1 VPQTAK
7 QKVQSRTPPHRGKP
21 PLARGGWGEPP
32 RAAHPHPHPS
42 SIAYRRG
49 TSCILF
55 AQVETPG
62 QTPGSVVQ
70 FGKYLLDAEIARG
83 GMARVFRARLRGLG
97 GFEKTLV
104 VKQIL
109 PELARDPRFVEM
121 FVAEANTLVAM
132 SHPGIVPVYE
142 LGIVD
147 GVYFLAMEHVDGAT
161 LADILR
167 DGPLPAGLAAHV
179 GVSICDALHYA
190 HERFGVVHRDV
201 TPRNVIVDAAGH
213 VRLLDFGIAAP
224 AEGTATTE
232 IFGSH
237 GYMSPEQLHGETLTP
252 ASDVFALGAVLYE
265 ALSGTPAFFRGDV
278 AASRTALLEAPPP
291 TLDRDVV
298 PRDVAVAV
306 EAALHRD
313 IAARPASADVFG
325 RRLRGWLAG
334 AHPEGVARELGV
346 RVEMARARRDR
357 GSERPPAMDA
367 TPGGRRDPSGLQR
380 TLAQSRA
387 LDAMLTGRIDAPT
400 TGPRTA
406 ATSANAP
413 AGTVPVERKRAAIE
427 ARPQPNNAPGKQL
440 RIALVLLALP
450 LAALLTW
457 RVVSDSGSAT
467 DANADAGAESVVD
480 ADAAAVAAAVADA
493 DAAAV
498 AAAVADAD
506 AAADADAVAAADA
519 DAASA
524 TASDAAPAAAPPDA
538 AARAAPALLS
548 VNAIPWANVRLDG
561 RALGTTPR
569 RNVPLPAGAH
579 NLELDCPPL
588 GRSVRVPIRAVAGET
603 TRVVVDL
610 SADPPQVTTQ

>member
-1 VPQTAK
+1 MPQTAK
-7 QKVQSRTPPHRGKP
+7 QKVQSRTPPHHGKP
-21 PLARGGWGEPP
+21 PLARGGWGESP

-83 GMARVFRARLRGLG
+83 GMARVFRARLRGFG

-167 DGPLPAGLAAHV
+167 DGPLPAGLAAHI

-237 GYMSPEQLHGETLTP
+237 GYMSPEQLLGETLTP

-298 PRDVAVAV
+298 PHDVGVAV
-306 EAALHRD
+306 EAALHRE

-346 RVEMARARRDR
+346 RVEMARARRDH

-367 TPGGRRDPSGLQR
+367 TPGARRDPSGLQR

-406 ATSANAP
+406 AAAADTP
-413 AGTVPVERKRAAIE
+413 GTVPVERKRTAVE
-427 ARPQPNNAPGKQL
+427 APPQPNNAPGKQL
-440 RIALVLLALP
+440 RITLLLVAVP

-457 RVVSDSGSAT
+457 RIVSDSGSAI
-467 DANADAGAESVVD
+467 DANAGAGADYVAAAADDD
-480 ADAAAVAAAVADA
+480 ADA
-493 DAAAV
+493 
-498 AAAVADAD
+498 ADAD
-506 AAADADAVAAADA
+506 AAADAAADA
-519 DAASA
+519 TPFAAIVP
-524 TASDAAPAAAPPDA
+524 APTPDA

-569 RNVPLPAGAH
+569 RNVQVPAGAH

-610 SADPPQVTTQ
+610 STDPPRVTTP

>member
-1 VPQTAK
+1 M
-7 QKVQSRTPPHRGKP
+7 
-21 PLARGGWGEPP
+21 
-32 RAAHPHPHPS
+32 
-42 SIAYRRG
+42 
-49 TSCILF
+49 
-55 AQVETPG
+55 ETTG

-121 FVAEANTLVAM
+121 FVAEAKTLVAM

-161 LADILR
+161 LADVLR

-190 HERFGVVHRDV
+190 HARFGVVHRDV

-237 GYMSPEQLHGETLTP
+237 GYMSPEQLLGETLTP

-278 AASRTALLEAPPP
+278 TASRTALLDAPLP
-291 TLDRDVV
+291 TLDRELV

-306 EAALHRD
+306 EAALQRD

-367 TPGGRRDPSGLQR
+367 TPGARRDPSGLQR

-387 LDAMLTGRIDAPT
+387 LDAILTGRLDAPT
-400 TGPRTA
+400 TGPRTDPLGDSSASSTTRTESTA
-406 ATSANAP
+406 ARTAPSNDAANGTVPVSRDRARGASSVDTP
-413 AGTVPVERKRAAIE
+413 AGTVPVERKRTALE
-427 ARPQPNNAPGKQL
+427 APPPPSETRGTPL
-440 RIALVLLALP
+440 RIALVLVAVTLT
-450 LAALLTW
+450 ALLIW
-457 RVVSDSGSAT
+457 RLASDSGTVIDATT
-467 DANADAGAESVVD
+467 DAGAADAGADSV
-480 ADAAAVAAAVADA
+480 ADAAADA
-493 DAAAV
+493 DAH
-498 AAAVADAD
+498 AAADAVPVADAD
-506 AAADADAVAAADA
+506 AAADSVADA
-519 DAASA
+519 DAAA
-524 TASDAAPAAAPPDA
+524 PDA
-538 AARAAPALLS
+538 SARTAPALLS

-569 RNVPLPAGAH
+569 RNVSVPSGAH
-579 NLELDCPPL
+579 TLELDCPPL
-588 GRSVRVPIRAVAGET
+588 GRTVRVPIRTVAGES

-610 SADPPQVTTQ
+610 STDPPLITTQ